1 MEYNLRYNIILIKT
15 KTDKVIKI
23 EINILY
29 IFIYSMSLTRALAC
43 RALACRALPS
53 RAVALISEYSKP
65 LTRPDW
71 RTLRRLS
78 IHMLY
83 EELIDMRYD
92 GANVTKRLL
101 ILILRNVT
109 NTEWFFMYNTIRNN
123 GLDTYYMLYFYK
135 YGVNYENTINIRDI
149 DGIQFAI
156 QSHLTTLT
164 IKTIPNYKNLKG
176 IKKMNSND

>member
-1 MEYNLRYNIILIKT
+1 M
-15 KTDKVIKI
+15 
-23 EINILY
+23 
-29 IFIYSMSLTRALAC
+29 YSKNVLPIRAI
-43 RALACRALPS
+43 S
-53 RAVALISEYSKP
+53 LISEYSKP

-83 EELIDMRYD
+83 EELIEMYYD
-92 GANVTKRLL
+92 GSNVTKTLL

-109 NTEWFFMYNTIRNN
+109 NTEWFFMYETIRNN
-123 GLDTYYMLYFYK
+123 GLDTYYVLYFYK
-135 YGVNYENTINIRDI
+135 YGVNYDNTNIRDI

-164 IKTIPNYKNLKG
+164 IKTIPNYKKLKG
-176 IKKMNSND
+176 IKKMNSIH